1 MEIRYSIAARK
12 NGAAK
17 NPMPISHAPMNELNA
32 FGNLQSAALMPEA
45 APRSS
50 SGTSPI
56 IIDCASGLDMF
67 IRKALNV

>member
-1 MEIRYSIAARK
+1 MYRSAAKK

-17 NPMPISHAPMNELNA
+17 KPMPISQAPINELRA
-32 FGNLQSAALMPEA
+32 LGNLQRAALMPEA

-56 IIDCASGLDMF
+56 IIDWARGLDMF
-67 IRKALNV
+67 IRKALDV